1 MSTTVNGYEVR
12 VINGGLVADR
22 NRAVSGDEGISVGPQ
37 TTYTQTYST
46 ASSTVPNATFVAPV
60 TTATTQTTPYG
71 FATQAQGDA
80 VVTGLIALAA
90 DVLALKKVITQM
102 IDDNQALGLAL

>member
-1 MSTTVNGYEVR
+1 MTATVNGYEVR

-22 NRAVSGDEGISVGPQ
+22 DRPVSGSEGITAGPQ

-46 ASSTVPNATFVAPV
+46 ASATVPNATFVAPV
-60 TTATTQTTPYG
+60 TTATTQTTPFG

-80 VVTGLIALAA
+80 VVTGCIANAA
-90 DVLALKKVITQM
+90 DILAVKKVVTKI
-102 IDDNQALGLAL
+102 IDDLQALDLAG